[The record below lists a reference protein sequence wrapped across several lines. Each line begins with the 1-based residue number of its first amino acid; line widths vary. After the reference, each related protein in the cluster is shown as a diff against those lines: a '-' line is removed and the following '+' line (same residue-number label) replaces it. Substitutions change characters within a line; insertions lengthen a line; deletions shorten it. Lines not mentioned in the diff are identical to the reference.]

1 MREIRR
7 MAIEDFGHDHWSAFA
22 YLETRCVNHRGRPDT
37 RHMRVDLKRHPG
49 KGHQLSN
56 ESTRPYPTRLR
67 DGTEVHAAEAEGGR
81 RREEL
86 PERRRLNDG
95 GAIE

>member
-1 MREIRR
+1 

-56 ESTRPYPTRLR
+56 ESTRP
-67 DGTEVHAAEAEGGR
+67 
-81 RREEL
+81 
-86 PERRRLNDG
+86 
-95 GAIE
+95 

>member
-49 KGHQLSN
+49 KGHSRVLIWG
-56 ESTRPYPTRLR
+56 L
-67 DGTEVHAAEAEGGR
+67 GR
-81 RREEL
+81 CDYFVVFPPVAMVGFRGSGIGL
-86 PERRRLNDG
+86 GER
-95 GAIE
+95 